1 MKEPSDPLY
10 YLQDDMNSSLKA
22 SLNWR
27 DMPQPSLKPS
37 FFYLEEELKR
47 HATTIPATLLFWLR
61 GGIEKTCHNHPWTPP
76 FFYLEEELQ
85 RHATTIPESL
95 LFN

>member
-47 HATTIPATLLFWLR
+47 HATTIP
-61 GGIEKTCHNHPWTPP
+61 
-76 FFYLEEELQ
+76 
-85 RHATTIPESL
+85 ESL
-95 LFN
+95 IFN